1 MDWLLHLDFAVLA
14 KIIAIDLVMGFD
26 NAIVIAMAVAA
37 LAAHQRNTAIF
48 LGTAGAVAARIV
60 FLFMGFW
67 LLATFPSITIVA
79 GAFLVYLGYKLVNSS
94 EDDSHE
100 IKQSGSI
107 WGAATTIV
115 VADIMLSLDN
125 VVALIGA
132 SNGTGDHGFAYTT
145 FGILLSIPIIIFASK
160 LLIKLIERFPIL
172 LWCGGALI
180 VWVGAE
186 MVFKNQYVTQ
196 SLATYFSVTVDHAL
210 ELLLAGIVTVVTL
223 LIAFVRKDD
232 KYDLVPNK

>member
-14 KIIAIDLVMGFD
+14 KIVAIDLALGFD

-37 LAAHQRNTAIF
+37 LAAGQRNKAIF
-48 LGTAGAVAARIV
+48 LGTAGAVAARIL
-60 FLFMGFW
+60 FLFIGFW
-67 LLATFPSITIVA
+67 LLATFPSITIIA
-79 GAFLVYLGYKLVNSS
+79 GAFLVYLGYGLVNTS
-94 EDDSHE
+94 EEDEHAV
-100 IKQSGSI
+100 KQSGSI
-107 WGAATTIV
+107 WGAAATIV

-160 LLIKLIERFPIL
+160 LLISLIEKFPIL

-180 VWVGAE
+180 IWVGAE
-186 MVFKNQYVTQ
+186 MVLKNAYVTQ
-196 SLATYFSVTVDHAL
+196 SLATYLSVTMNHTL
-210 ELLLAGIVTVVTL
+210 ELITAGVITAVTL
-223 LIAFVRKDD
+223 LIAYIRTDTKV
-232 KYDLVPNK
+232 DLVPNK